1 MSRMANTRQWEV
13 LRLVAAGRNN
23 ADIGASSCPPRP
35 PGTGRSRASCRWPAT
50 STTPSTTCTS
60 SSPNRTSPTCAA
72 CRRDAAADLLTGPPR
87 LAEHRAP
94 GSSTARSSNHCPFR
108 EGSSVSSLVTRLG
121 HQGLERCPRDRHDCH
136 RVQAIVTTTFLDD
149 KLSELSVATV
159 ARAAR
164 QAVDMIVPGLAGRA
178 RGGHRPH
185 LGRAL
190 GRDLSEP

>member
-1 MSRMANTRQWEV
+1 MLISA
-13 LRLVAAGRNN
+13 
-23 ADIGASSCPPRP
+23 ASSGPLDRQE
-35 PGTGRSRASCRWPAT
+35 RAISCIVPMASHVDHTEHDVHVIITEQGIADLRG
-50 STTPSTTCTS
+50 
-60 SSPNRTSPTCAA
+60 
-72 CRRDAAADLLTGPPR
+72 AAADLLTGPSR

-136 RVQAIVTTTFLDD
+136 RVQAIGTTTFLDD

-159 ARAAR
+159 ACAAR

-178 RGGHRPH
+178 RGSHWPH

>member
-1 MSRMANTRQWEV
+1 MLISA
-13 LRLVAAGRNN
+13 
-23 ADIGASSCPPRP
+23 ASSGPPRP
-35 PGTGRSRASCRWPAT
+35 PGTGDLLHRANGQPRRPHRARRARHHHRTGHRRPAR
-50 STTPSTTCTS
+50 P
-60 SSPNRTSPTCAA
+60 A
-72 CRRDAAADLLTGPPR
+72 AAADLLTGPSR

-108 EGSSVSSLVTRLG
+108 EGSSVSSLVTQLG

-136 RVQAIVTTTFLDD
+136 RVQAIGKTTFLDD

-159 ARAAR
+159 ACAAR

-178 RGGHRPH
+178 RGSHWPH